1 MLCIILYTI
10 LLLYRRDRWGRRNT
24 EVVAMDAHVFH
35 IYAQQFTQGMLK
47 RELNKVRFS
56 LSLYSHDRS
65 DFHIFLL
72 ISVMHELIVSLFKLF
87 HNFAI
92 DR

>member
-1 MLCIILYTI
+1 
-10 LLLYRRDRWGRRNT
+10 
-24 EVVAMDAHVFH
+24 MDAHVFH

-56 LSLYSHDRS
+56 LSLFGHDGS
-65 DFHIFLL
+65 DFNLFLFM
-72 ISVMHELIVSLFKLF
+72 SVMYELIVPLFRLF